1 MSNNLYFPSHDSYLT
16 LEILPV
22 NINLNMIFTEQALA
36 RLKNTQFSFKAP
48 RDLQLI
54 PAIGDTLSFP
64 GLESFSFIVLN
75 KHWEYGHEE
84 SINITYLLDLVSEE
98 NRTAKLSIVE

>member
-1 MSNNLYFPSHDSYLT
+1 MS
-16 LEILPV
+16 
-22 NINLNMIFTEQALA
+22 INLNMFFTDRALE
-36 RLKNTQFSFKAP
+36 RLKNTQFSFNAP

-64 GLESFSFIVLN
+64 GLESFSFVVLS

-84 SINITYLLDLVSEE
+84 NINITYLLDLVSEE
-98 NRTAKLSIVE
+98 KKTANLSVVDQGPKQV